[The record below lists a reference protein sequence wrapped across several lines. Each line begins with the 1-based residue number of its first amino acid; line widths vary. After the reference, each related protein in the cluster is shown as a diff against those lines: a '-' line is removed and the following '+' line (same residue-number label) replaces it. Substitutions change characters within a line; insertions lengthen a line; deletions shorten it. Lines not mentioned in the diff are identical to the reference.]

1 MIVSLLIVLEARVTL
16 LREEAGALAP
26 VPVLFIMPERLLR
39 LITAAEY
46 RPPGAEVEPDNYQ
59 QIPTRDGLNGNK
71 SIRSEAFMSKLF
83 QSTPGGT
90 GDC

>member
-16 LREEAGALAP
+16 LREEGGALAP
-26 VPVLFIMPERLLR
+26 VPVLFIMPERQLR

-46 RPPGAEVEPDNYQ
+46 RPRGAEVEPDNYQ

-83 QSTPGGT
+83 QSTLGGT